1 MAPELVGMSSGTMG
15 GEVRVPGGF
24 RPVTGGA
31 LGAVATPVPPKGGQP
46 KGGQPKGGQPIA
58 SNLRSSVAPASGR
71 GWRVGVRR

>member
-46 KGGQPKGGQPIA
+46 IA

>member
-31 LGAVATPVPPKGGQP
+31 LGAVATPVPHT
-46 KGGQPKGGQPIA
+46 GGQPKGGQPIA

>member
-1 MAPELVGMSSGTMG
+1 MSSGTMG

-46 KGGQPKGGQPIA
+46 KGGQPIA